1 MLIAAIAKAR
11 TWDGDLHAKNLWIW
25 RAPGVG
31 KSLLARQQSALGS
44 TLLKNSDI
52 WWDEY
57 SLALTGGVIIENY
70 PAAPAGDRMAP
81 EMLKWGDRYPFSGQ
95 VKGSTLLVD
104 RGRFT
109 LIVTSHYS
117 IDQGFSG
124 EAERGAMKGRFQ
136 EVEMT
141 VDNSDI
147 LMGCRLN
154 RAILRT

>member
-1 MLIAAIAKAR
+1 
-11 TWDGDLHAKNLWIW
+11 
-25 RAPGVG
+25 
-31 KSLLARQQSALGS
+31 
-44 TLLKNSDI
+44 
-52 WWDEY
+52 
-57 SLALTGGVIIENY
+57 LALTGGVIIENY
-70 PAAPAGDRMAP
+70 PAAPAGDRMAS
-81 EMLKWGDRYPFSGQ
+81 EMLKWGDRYPFAGQ

-104 RGRFT
+104 PGRFT
-109 LIVTSHYS
+109 LIVTSHS
-117 IDQGFSG
+117 SSEQCFSG